1 MKKIIMSVLA
11 LVGLGVAGFAQTTP
25 TVKKND
31 PVKTQVVKKATEAKE
46 EAKKVPEVSKPSVQ
60 TPPATTKAVSKA
72 KGEKEKVKSEAGK
85 ANPVVAKKPVEEKV
99 TATNKSVSKKDGT
112 PDKRFAANKHLK
124 SDGTKDKRYKENKKG

>member
-25 TVKKND
+25 TVKKNE
-31 PVKTQVVKKATEAKE
+31 PAKTQVVKKASETKE
-46 EAKKVPEVSKPSVQ
+46 HAKKVTEENKPSVQ
-60 TPPATTKAVSKA
+60 TPPSTAKVVSKA

-85 ANPVVAKKPVEEKV
+85 ESPVVAKKPVEEKV
-99 TATNKSVSKKDGT
+99 TAANKSVTKKDGT

-124 SDGTKDKRYKENKKG
+124 SDGTKDKRFKENKKN

>member
-46 EAKKVPEVSKPSVQ
+46 EAKKVPEVNKPSVQ